1 MMTKRMRLKQGD
13 RVDQHQYEEILLRLV
28 TISLDITTFIEKQ
41 TQINDRL
48 TTLLES
54 LGHPPADGQEGDAD
68 ACRCP

>member
-1 MMTKRMRLKQGD
+1 M
-13 RVDQHQYEEILLRLV
+13 DQHQYEEILLRLV

-54 LGHPPADGQEGDAD
+54 LGHAPANGEEGGAD
-68 ACRCP
+68 A